1 MLKLIR
7 SRSQTTDIRMT
18 INTHILIVDDDN
30 DVRNLIDGFI
40 KVAGYKTSM
49 ASSAQ
54 EAIKLLKT
62 NIIDIVIIDII
73 MPGMS
78 GLELTDLIKKD
89 YDADVIVMTGY
100 SNDYSYE
107 EAIDKG
113 ASDFICKPIRFEELL
128 LRLKRV
134 LKERQ
139 LTQERARMLKELQ
152 EMAITDH
159 LTQLYNSRHF
169 YNQLDIEI
177 DRSRRYDRPLS
188 LLFLDIDFFKQYND
202 IFGHLEGDN
211 VLIGLGQVIK
221 SCLRTMDTAYRY
233 GGEEFTIILPE
244 TSCEEAAIVAD
255 RIRTSVEAECLS
267 PEPEKLATVTIS
279 IGITEYFSDE
289 RISLFV
295 QRADNAMYISKQKGR
310 NRSTV
315 LFREA

>member
-1 MLKLIR
+1 
-7 SRSQTTDIRMT
+7 MT
-18 INTHILIVDDDN
+18 INTHILIVDDDD
-30 DVRNLIDGFI
+30 DVRNLIDSFV
-40 KVAGYKTSM
+40 KVAGHKTSM
-49 ASSAQ
+49 ASSAE
-54 EAIKLLKT
+54 EAIELLKT

-107 EAIDKG
+107 EAVDKG

-134 LKERQ
+134 LKERRS
-139 LTQERARMLKELQ
+139 TKERTRMLKKLQ

-159 LTQLYNSRHF
+159 LTELYNSRHF
-169 YNQLDIEI
+169 YNQLDLEI
-177 DRSRRYDRPLS
+177 DRSRRYNRPLS

-202 IFGHLEGDN
+202 IFGHLEGDKAL
-211 VLIGLGQVIK
+211 VELGRVIK

-244 TSCEEAAIVAD
+244 TSCEEAAIVAE
-255 RIRTSVEAECLS
+255 RIRTSVKAECLS
-267 PEPEKLATVTIS
+267 PEPEKLAIVTVS
-279 IGITEYFSDE
+279 IGITEYFLDE
-289 RISLFV
+289 RISDFV
-295 QRADNAMYISKQKGR
+295 QRADSAMYISKQKGR

-315 LFREA
+315 LFKEK